1 MGIYEETRHNK
12 CFSDTCHCIIIFW
25 VCFTNTNAF
34 HFSELEH
41 FLALLPLDFAII
53 VNISKRR
60 SIQIIFSLLW
70 LLFYPNTMYMIT
82 DFIHLQYIGIG
93 LTVRMQYFNYAVLAA
108 GVFMGVVLGRLSI
121 ELILKHYFHRRHELL
136 QLILIFGLS
145 LIASVGI
152 YLGRFLRL
160 NSWDVFTQ
168 THRVARLVVSSTSM
182 HMLAFVTLF
191 AGVQFAILV
200 ISHFGISLIHNVVDK
215 NEETE

>member
-1 MGIYEETRHNK
+1 MKKQDITSVLAIHVIVLLFFGFVLLTPTH
-12 CFSDTCHCIIIFW
+12 
-25 VCFTNTNAF
+25 FTFLNWNI
-34 HFSELEH
+34 

-108 GVFMGVVLGRLSI
+108 GVFMGVVLGMLSI
-121 ELILKHYFHRRHELL
+121 ELMLKHYFHRRYEIL
-136 QLILIFGLS
+136 QLALIFGLS

-182 HMLAFVTLF
+182 HMLAFVILF